1 MEDKN
6 IKSKK
11 DDDSKKS
18 NKEIIEVKSMEEF
31 IELVNRPI
39 IIENNTLGTLELRP
53 IFDDDL
59 NFLLKNINEGLDGE
73 SLCKGFIINQLN
85 SPEIT
90 IESLN
95 ELKQSEIKSILEI
108 YLKCNNMDEYFNFS
122 ENSVYEDF
130 KKGVITYRE
139 QIIKPFEDNLD
150 KMVGSIRNRLDSLNV
165 YGGLE
170 EYILNSQITSMQ
182 AMANNLGLSQAV
194 QNLKYMADITSPI
207 KDVLNNPA
215 ISQAMTAADTARKV
229 AGRALESNKD
239 AISQAMAAADTA
251 RRAMGGVAESNMT
264 AISQASEAADT
275 ARKMANSVV
284 EPNMAT
290 ISKTLS
296 GMDAMSETI
305 KNLENIFNNSAISQ
319 TSMILKAIQPQ
330 INFWND
336 WLNNNRQIFKFYEES
351 NAFWENLR
359 KHHNIS
365 KKKALDCIKRYK
377 WFISPSMEPSIVY
390 DIVAICK
397 SNSKSK
403 WGDINHVFYDYFLE
417 NNCEKLD
424 MFVENWS
431 SNPIFEGRIKI
442 IKDCVEIIKNHL
454 KKVNFSNLV
463 VPVLISQIDG
473 IQMEFM
479 NQRGL
484 KVDKKKVVCDLEGNR
499 KKDKHGQNIRHRQYI
514 RNLTANDEFLD
525 AMNDV
530 FLDVLFQHTMLGEEH
545 KTSIKFSRHK
555 IMHGEHFT
563 YGRKYNAIRC
573 FMILDFLHGLSFEN

>member
-95 ELKQSEIKSILEI
+95 GLNQSGIKTILER
-108 YLKCNNMDEYFNFS
+108 YLKCNNLDEYFNFS

-150 KMVGSIRNRLDSLNV
+150 KMVGSMRNSLNSFNI

-170 EYILNSQITSMQ
+170 DYILGSQITSMQ
-182 AMANNLGLSQAV
+182 VMANNLGVSQAV
-194 QNLKYMADITSPI
+194 ENLKYMSDITSYVN
-207 KDVLNNPA
+207 DTFNN
-215 ISQAMTAADTARKV
+215 S
-229 AGRALESNKD
+229 

-251 RRAMGGVAESNMT
+251 RKAMGGVAESNMA

-284 EPNMAT
+284 KPNMAT

-305 KNLENIFNNSAISQ
+305 KNLYGIFNNSAISQ
-319 TSMILKAIQPQ
+319 ASMILNAIQPQ
-330 INFWND
+330 ISFWND

-351 NAFWENLR
+351 NEFWENLR
-359 KHHNIS
+359 KRHNIS
-365 KKKALDCIKRYK
+365 KKKALKCIKKYN
-377 WFISPSMEPSIVY
+377 WFISPSMDPSIVY

-397 SNSKSK
+397 SDSKSK

-431 SNPIFEGRIKI
+431 SNPIFEGRMKI
-442 IKDCVEIIKNHL
+442 IKDCVEIIKNHP
-454 KKVNFSNLV
+454 KNVNFSNLV

-484 KVDKKKVVCDLEGNR
+484 KVDKKKFVCDLEGNR

-514 RNLTANDEFLD
+514 RDLTANDEFLD

-530 FLDVLFQHTMLGEEH
+530 FLEVLFQHTMPGEEH